1 MPEVLESDKTQVM
14 LIKTM
19 TSLED
24 RGIGLSLDCSFFFFF
39 PAPSTKSE
47 TCLLFSPQNSQS
59 YLEAHQYG
67 IELN

>member
-14 LIKTM
+14 LTKTM

-24 RGIGLSLDCSFFFFF
+24 RGIGLSLDCFFFF

-47 TCLLFSPQNSQS
+47 TCLLFSLQSSQS